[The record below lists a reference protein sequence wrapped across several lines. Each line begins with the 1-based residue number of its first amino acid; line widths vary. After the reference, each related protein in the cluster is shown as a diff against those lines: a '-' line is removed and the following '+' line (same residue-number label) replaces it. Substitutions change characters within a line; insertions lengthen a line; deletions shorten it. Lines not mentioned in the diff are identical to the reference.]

1 MSTKPTLTIDSQD
14 LRDGLLLALDGLI
27 DREEK
32 RQAGCLHGEPVLSL
46 IASERLVREA
56 RQAETQLTAGCST
69 VSIGDLGPALGRRAH
84 AMGRALAAVEAALAG
99 DA

>member
-32 RQAGCLHGEPVLSL
+32 RQAGCLHGEPVLS
-46 IASERLVREA
+46 ERLIREA

-84 AMGRALAAVEAALAG
+84 AMGRALAAVEAALEAG
-99 DA
+99 GA